1 MRRLVLRLE
10 GLARR
15 LAELLLVLTVD
26 GLMHR
31 NSGSVAAVYRS
42 IIRRFYWLGNSMRVG
57 LQVTVDV
64 FPARTRG

>member
-1 MRRLVLRLE
+1 MGRLVLRLE
-10 GLARR
+10 DLARR

-31 NSGSVAAVYRS
+31 SSGGVAAVYRS
-42 IIRRFYWLGNSMRVG
+42 IIKRFYWLGNSMRVG

-64 FPARTRG
+64 FSARTRG